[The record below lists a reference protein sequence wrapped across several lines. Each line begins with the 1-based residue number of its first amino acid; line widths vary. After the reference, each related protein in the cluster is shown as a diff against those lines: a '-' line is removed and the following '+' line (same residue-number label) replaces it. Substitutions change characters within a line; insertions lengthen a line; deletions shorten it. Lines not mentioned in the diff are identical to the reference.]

1 MNSHFPSGTVT
12 FLFTDIEGSTQL
24 WEKHPEAMGTAL
36 SQHDALMRAAIETN
50 RGEIVK
56 STGDGFHAVF
66 ASALDGMLAV
76 VEAQSS
82 LQSQAWPETGPL
94 RVRMALH
101 TGEGELREGDY
112 YGTAVNRAARLM
124 AVAAG
129 GQCLVSQT
137 TAGLI
142 QDSLPDHTSLDDLGE
157 HRLKDLVRPERI
169 FQVVAPGL
177 QKEFPPLKTLNAYRH
192 NLPVQLTSFV
202 GREKEL
208 GDTCRL
214 LKGTHLLTL
223 TGPGGTGKTRLALRT
238 AAEVMP
244 DFPDGAWLVELAS
257 LAGPSYILPAVATIF
272 NLREIPGRSLS
283 TVVVDYLR
291 SKTLLLVLDNCEH
304 LIETCAKLADEL
316 LRACPHLKIIASSRE
331 ALGVAGETSYR
342 VPSLALPGAGEQ
354 KPEKL
359 MQSESARL
367 FIERAQAA
375 KPDFTLTGS
384 NAPAIAAICRR
395 LDGIPLALE
404 LAAVRVKLLT
414 PEQIAARLD
423 NRFSLL
429 VGGSR
434 AALPRQQ
441 TLRALI
447 DWSYDLL
454 SEDERWLLR
463 QLSVFAG
470 GWTLEAAEAVCTGP
484 DVLSLLMQLVNKSL
498 VSVDEAESEARY
510 RLLETIRQYT
520 LEKLLEAGEASQ
532 ARSRHL
538 EYYLYL
544 AEEAEPKLLGGEM
557 IAALNQLDIEQ
568 DNLRMALE
576 WAMEKNPLAALRLVG
591 VLHIFWGRRT
601 SITEGIDWAK
611 TALAKAEAAYP
622 TESAAKQTFLE
633 AKARALLGEAELML
647 NLGDNAKARPVIEAS
662 ITLARQLNAT
672 QTLATALGVGA
683 TIATFLGDFPV
694 GRAWVE
700 ECIALS
706 HKHSYYYALGIT
718 SGAGM
723 FLAVVADETVDPG
736 LQDEALTAARASGN
750 PWVIAMA
757 TQNSARITATY
768 GRLDAAKALFEKAAD
783 IYKQLQDHSMLTSC
797 QSEIGH
803 LFRIQGQVYEA
814 LKIYRETIL
823 TWQELGFHAAV
834 AHELECIAY
843 IAAEIEQYKRAA
855 RLFGAAEALRE
866 LISTSMTPIER
877 REYDPAVTRLCR
889 QMEESQLK
897 AAWHQGRSLTME
909 EAIQYALGEPA
920 S

>member
-1 MNSHFPSGTVT
+1 MNSHLPSGTVT

-36 SQHDALMRAAIETN
+36 SQHDALLRTAIESN
-50 RGEIVK
+50 QGKIVK

-66 ASALDGMLAV
+66 ASALDSVTAV
-76 VEAQSS
+76 VDAQRT
-82 LQSQAWPETGPL
+82 LQSQSWPETGPL

-112 YGTAVNRAARLM
+112 FGPAVNRAARLM

-142 QDSLPDHTSLDDLGE
+142 QDSLPGHTSLYDLGE
-157 HRLKDLVRPERI
+157 HRLKDLIRPERI
-169 FQVVAPGL
+169 FQVVAPDL
-177 QKEFPPLKTLNAYRH
+177 QKDFPPLKSLNAFRH

-208 GDTCRL
+208 GETCRL

-257 LAGPSYILPAVATIF
+257 LAGSTYILPAIATVF

-304 LIETCAKLADEL
+304 LIEACAQLTDEL

-342 VPSLALPGAGEQ
+342 VPSLAQPGAGEQ
-354 KPEKL
+354 TPEKL
-359 MQSESARL
+359 MQSEAALL

-375 KPDFTLTGS
+375 KPGFTLTWS

-414 PEQIAARLD
+414 PEQIASRLD

-454 SEDERWLLR
+454 SGDERWLLR

-470 GWTLEAAEAVCTGP
+470 GWTLEAAETVCAGP
-484 DVLSLLMQLVNKSL
+484 DVLSLLMQLANKSL
-498 VSVDEAESEARY
+498 VSVDEVESEARY
-510 RLLETIRQYT
+510 HLLETIRQYA
-520 LEKLLEAGEASQ
+520 LEKLLESGEASQ

-538 EYYLYL
+538 EYYLYIT
-544 AEEAEPKLLGGEM
+544 EEAEPKLLGAEM
-557 IAALNQLDIEQ
+557 ITALDQLDLEQ
-568 DNLRMALE
+568 DNLRTALE
-576 WAMEKNPLAALRLVG
+576 WALENDLLAALRLVG

-601 SITEGIDWAK
+601 SISEGINWAK
-611 TALAKAEAAYP
+611 TALARAAVAYP
-622 TESAAKQTFLE
+622 TESAAKQSFLE

-662 ITLARQLNAT
+662 MTLARQLNAT
-672 QTLATALGVGA
+672 QTLANALGVGA
-683 TIATFLGDFPV
+683 IIALFLGDISV
-694 GRAWVE
+694 GQAWVE
-700 ECIALS
+700 ECITLS
-706 HKHSYYYALGIT
+706 RKHGYSYTLGIT

-723 FLAVVADETVDPG
+723 FLAAVADETIDPG
-736 LQDEALTAARASGN
+736 LQEDALTAARASGN

-768 GRLDAAKALFEKAAD
+768 GRLEEAKALFEKAAD
-783 IYKQLQDHSMLTSC
+783 IYKQLQDRSMLTSC

-803 LFRIQGQVYEA
+803 LFRIQGRVYEA

-823 TWQELGFHAAV
+823 TWQELGHLAAL

-843 IAAEIEQYKRAA
+843 IAAEIEQYERAV

-866 LISTSMTPIER
+866 LISTSMTPFER
-877 REYDPAVTRLCR
+877 REYDPAVKRLR
-889 QMEESQLK
+889 GQLEESHLK

-909 EAIQYALGEPA
+909 EAIQYALEEPA